1 MPSDL
6 WRKRVTNFESKFTD
20 FYMKVQ
26 LNLFLFL
33 FACFA
38 VYYACCYSCYC
49 YHDLVKQRYICN
61 EFQPYVQVRDNFCH
75 VSLSYFVILSLFCVI
90 SCITVG
96 WYKVYLLMHFRS
108 MARVKWRCFPISLR
122 NNEMLFDFMERW
134 IKQSELTLWVTFPH
148 ITVETDRET
157 FAATVVTK
165 WRFSSHSVCWS
176 LPLVCG

>member
-1 MPSDL
+1 MKLFKTCNINLVQYCEECFSFDMPSDL

-90 SCITVG
+90 SCDKI
-96 WYKVYLLMHFRS
+96 KIL
-108 MARVKWRCFPISLR
+108 IS
-122 NNEMLFDFMERW
+122 
-134 IKQSELTLWVTFPH
+134 
-148 ITVETDRET
+148 
-157 FAATVVTK
+157 
-165 WRFSSHSVCWS
+165 
-176 LPLVCG
+176 